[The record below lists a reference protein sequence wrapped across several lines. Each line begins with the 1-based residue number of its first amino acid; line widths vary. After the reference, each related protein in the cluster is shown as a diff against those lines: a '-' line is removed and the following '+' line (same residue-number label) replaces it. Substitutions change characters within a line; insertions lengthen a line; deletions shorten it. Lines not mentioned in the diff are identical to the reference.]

1 MVTYVEQYRLQ
12 MLRLSIHVGGTVY
25 VVPRDSRREP
35 FTAKVIS
42 AGQKYITI
50 DSVYKGDS
58 KFTRYRFINACMDGI
73 EKYTLYATKEEYDSC
88 NMLLSEIRELA
99 NDIQAKLRYMSP
111 ATLCKIKDI
120 VEQEIIQQI

>member
-1 MVTYVEQYRLQ
+1 MITYVEHYRRQ

-35 FTAKVIS
+35 FTAKVIKI
-42 AGQKYITI
+42 GPKYITI

-58 KFTRYRFINACMDGI
+58 KFTHHKYTNICTDGI

-88 NMLLSEIRELA
+88 NMLLSEIRGLA
-99 NDIQAKLRYMSP
+99 NDIQVKLRYMSP
-111 ATLCKIKDI
+111 ATLCRINDI
-120 VEQEIIQQI
+120 VEQTVIND

>member
-12 MLRLSIHVGGTVY
+12 VLRLSIHVGGTVY
-25 VVPRDSRREP
+25 VVPRDSRNRP

-42 AGQKYITI
+42 AGSKYITI

-58 KFTRYRFINACMDGI
+58 KFTKYRYINVCTDGI

-88 NMLLSEIRELA
+88 NMLLSEIRELT

-111 ATLCKIKDI
+111 AALCKIKDI
-120 VEQEIIQQI
+120 IEQEIVV